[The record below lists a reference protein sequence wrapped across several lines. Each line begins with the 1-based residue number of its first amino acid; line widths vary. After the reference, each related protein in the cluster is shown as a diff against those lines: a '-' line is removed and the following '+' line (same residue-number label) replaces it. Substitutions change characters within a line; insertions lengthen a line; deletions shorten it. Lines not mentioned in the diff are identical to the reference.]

1 MRYEEVK
8 HMAKRAGARG
18 QGQQPRSTTKRT
30 VDTKV
35 KSPTFPT
42 TKGKASGESNP
53 YKRPA
58 GIPENE

>member
-30 VDTKV
+30 VDTKST
-35 KSPTFPT
+35 KPSFPT
-42 TKGKASGESNP
+42 TKGKGSGESNP
-53 YKRPA
+53 YTRPA
-58 GIPENE
+58 GIPENK